1 LAKTRVGINGFG
13 SIGRRFCRI
22 AAERSDLEVVA
33 INDLSDPATSAH
45 LLRFDSNYGTWSHEV
60 SAGDDYIAIDGRKIA
75 LTAIRD
81 PKEIPWREYGVDIVI
96 ESTGLFT
103 KAEKAR
109 AHIESGGAK
118 KVIISAPAE
127 GDDLTIVLGVNEHEY
142 RPDRHHILSNAS
154 CTTNCLAPV
163 AKVLDEAFGI
173 EYGLMT
179 TAHSYTNDQRILD
192 LIHSDKRRARAAAVN
207 IIPTSTGAA
216 KAIHRVLPQLKGRM
230 HGMAL
235 RVPTPVV
242 SIIDLTFTA
251 RRPLSV
257 EAINDAFR
265 TAANGPLGRYLAV
278 TDDPLVSSDF
288 KGDPHSAIVDLPLT
302 LVVSDRLGKV
312 FAWYDNE
319 WGYSNRLVELAAFVA
334 EQGL

>member
-1 LAKTRVGINGFG
+1 MAKTRVGINGFG

-22 AAERSDLEVVA
+22 AAERSDIEVVA

-45 LLRFDSNYGTWSHEV
+45 LLRFDSNYGTWSHDV
-60 SAGDDYIAIDGRKIA
+60 SAGDGYIAIDGRKVV

-81 PKEIPWREYGVDIVI
+81 PKEIPWREYGVDIVV

-109 AHIESGGAK
+109 AHIEGGGAK

-127 GDDLTIVLGVNEHEY
+127 GDDLTVVLGVNEHEY

-257 EAINDAFR
+257 EAVNDAFR
-265 TAANGPLGRYLAV
+265 QAAQGPLGRYLAV

-302 LVVSDRLGKV
+302 LVVGDRLGKV

-319 WGYSNRLVELAAFVA
+319 WGYSNRLVELTAFVA